1 MSSFNNSQSPMFSFI
16 SELSNSPPTRHTLKS
31 FRQSH
36 SLDLGTLRQSQ
47 IFTEFY
53 KSPKAHLQ
61 NLENTS
67 QIQFPTDNKKI
78 NSFEKPH
85 KLKVSSIDFND
96 DFKADLNF
104 FSDSSD
110 DFDFINQ
117 SQETLLNVKLARNHN
132 ELRTFLKKVE
142 KMEGIFLMC
151 EQKTESLQ
159 RKAKRLRKKI
169 IQREEEEKRKKEEEM

>member
-16 SELSNSPPTRHTLKS
+16 SEQPVSPPRRPTLKS

-53 KSPKAHLQ
+53 RSPKAHLQ

-67 QIQFPTDNKKI
+67 QIQFPDSKKAVH
-78 NSFEKPH
+78 SFEKPH
-85 KLKVSSIDFND
+85 KLKVKSIDFND

-104 FSDSSD
+104 FSDSD
-110 DFDFINQ
+110 DFAFNNQ
-117 SQETLLNVKLARNHN
+117 SQETLLNVKLARNQN
-132 ELRTFLKKVE
+132 ELRTFLQKVE
-142 KMEGIFLMC
+142 KMEGIFQMC
-151 EQKTESLQ
+151 EQKTDSLQ
-159 RKAKRLRKKI
+159 RKAKRLRRKI
-169 IQREEEEKRKKEEEM
+169 VLREEEEKRKKEEEM